1 MANIVPFAFKG
12 ELASGTHNF
21 SSGGDSF
28 KIALY
33 TANPY
38 TTSSTV
44 FTSTSEVS
52 SAGSSNY
59 PSGGK
64 ALTSQTVTAT
74 TATTASTAYSS
85 GVANEVS
92 GAGYTTGGNTLTS
105 PVVANQSNV
114 ATLTFAQTQFT
125 SATFGAAYAVIY
137 NNSASDKLV
146 VVLDFGGTKSCSNGT
161 FTITFPSTSSGTP
174 AGTDSLISITS

>member
-44 FTSTSEVS
+44 FSSTDEVS

-59 PSGGK
+59 PAGGK

-74 TATTASTAYSS
+74 TATTAIDFADT
-85 GVANEVS
+85 
-92 GAGYTTGGNTLTS
+92 
-105 PVVANQSNV
+105 
-114 ATLTFAQTQFT
+114 TFA
-125 SATFGAAYAVIY
+125 SATFTAAFAAIY
-137 NNSASDKLV
+137 NTSASNKLC
-146 VVLDFGGTKSCSNGT
+146 VVLDFGGNKTATNGT
-161 FTITFPSTSSGTP
+161 FTISYPDPSTPSN
-174 AGTDSLISITS
+174 AIISITS